1 MSASTPNSSAGPRR
15 AENALVFG
23 SDSSGSVLDEP
34 PGPMKSTSQVRS
46 AFLEFFARHDHAVV
60 PSSPLIPQN
69 DPTLL
74 FVNAGMVQ
82 FKDVFTGKEVRD
94 YRRAA
99 SSQKC
104 IRISGKHNDLEE
116 VGPSPRHQTFFEMLG
131 NFSFGDY
138 FKEQAIVMAWE
149 FLTRELE
156 LPQDRLAITYF
167 KGENGIAADHE
178 ARDLWKKLTGFGDDR
193 VVGLGMSDNFWSMG
207 ETGPCGPCSEIYY
220 LRGDEPGGVPF
231 FEGTDAAGRSWME
244 IWNLVFMQ
252 FERSLV
258 NGEGKLEPLPRPS
271 IDTGAGLERLTS
283 VVQGV
288 SSNYGVDLL
297 SELVELTARISG
309 KAYGGSMSPDDVS
322 MRVIAD
328 HSRTTAFLIAE
339 GIMPEK
345 TGREYV
351 LRRVMRRA
359 IRHGHRLGIEKPF
372 LFQVAD
378 RVVSLMGEVY
388 PELRERRDL
397 ILSVAEAEEVR
408 FRQTI
413 ERGLGLLEGRFEE
426 MQASGSH
433 ELDGRVAFQLYD
445 TYGFPVDLTEVICRE
460 RGLALDLKGYEE
472 ALEQARQ
479 KGAFKG
485 ADQAVEG
492 VYREA
497 LAEVPGGN
505 IGFSGYDRD
514 RDSARVLALIVG
526 GALAPRA
533 EAGVEVE
540 IVVDHTP
547 FYGESGGQIG
557 DQGTFSWP
565 GGNAVIEDTQKPIT
579 GLWVH
584 RGRVETGTLQVG
596 DTVELKV
603 DSARREQT
611 RRNHSATHLL
621 HWALH
626 QVLGG
631 HAQQK
636 GSLVGPERLRFDF
649 AHPSPVTP
657 EEMRRVEDL
666 VNGEILKNHEIRT
679 EVLTM
684 AEARQRGAMM
694 IFEEKYGSTVRM
706 LSMGPS
712 LELCGGT
719 HARRTG
725 DLGFFKVTS
734 EQGVAAGV
742 RRILATTGLG
752 AVAAI
757 HELEDSLNSA
767 AELAK
772 TTPDKLSEKLSRVL
786 DTQKKLEREIE
797 TLQRKLLT
805 GSGGGVDSLLGQAR
819 THGDAKVLG
828 LRVEVSDRGALRE
841 LAEQLRDKLGNAV
854 VLVAA
859 QDGDKAAIVLTVS
872 KSLTERYKASDL
884 IRAVAAHVGGTGG
897 GRPDMAQAGGP
908 NVAGIDRAVASI
920 HDAFTS

>member
-1 MSASTPNSSAGPRR
+1 
-15 AENALVFG
+15 
-23 SDSSGSVLDEP
+23 
-34 PGPMKSTSQVRS
+34 MKTTSQVRS
-46 AFLEFFARHDHAVV
+46 AFLEFFARQDHTVV

-94 YRRAA
+94 YKRAA

-149 FLTRELE
+149 FLTKELE
-156 LPQDRLAITYF
+156 LPKERLAITYF
-167 KGENGIAADHE
+167 KGENGVAADEE

-193 VVGLGMSDNFWSMG
+193 VVGLGAADNFWSMG
-207 ETGPCGPCSEIYY
+207 DTGPCGPCSEIYF
-220 LRGDEPGGVPF
+220 LRGDDPGAVPF
-231 FEGTDAAGRSWME
+231 FDGKDAAGRSWME

-252 FERSLV
+252 FERSIVGGQGQLAA
-258 NGEGKLEPLPRPS
+258 LPRPS

-283 VVQGV
+283 VVQGA
-288 SSNYGVDLL
+288 SSNYGVDIL
-297 SELVELTARISG
+297 SQLVELTARISG
-309 KAYGGSMSPDDVS
+309 KAYGGSMAPDDVS

-372 LFQVAD
+372 LYQVAD
-378 RVVSLMGEVY
+378 EVVSIMGDVY
-388 PELRERRDL
+388 PELVERRDL
-397 ILSVAEAEEVR
+397 ILSVAEAEEGR

-413 ERGLGLLEGRFEE
+413 ERGLGLLEERFVD
-426 MQASGSH
+426 MQAAGTN
-433 ELDGRVAFQLYD
+433 ELDGRAAFQLYD
-445 TYGFPVDLTEVICRE
+445 TFGFPVDLTEVICKE
-460 RGLALDLKGYEE
+460 RGLALDMKGYEE

-485 ADQAVEG
+485 AALAVEG

-497 LAEVPGGN
+497 LAEVPGGSVL
-505 IGFSGYDRD
+505 FSGYDRD
-514 RDSARVLALIVG
+514 LDSARVVSLIVNG
-526 GALAPRA
+526 VQVQTA
-533 EAGVEVE
+533 EAGTEIEV
-540 IVVDHTP
+540 VVDHTP

-557 DQGTFSWP
+557 DEGSLSWP
-565 GGNAVIEDTQKPIT
+565 DGFAIILDTQKPIT

-584 RGRVETGTLQVG
+584 RGRIERGTLQVG
-596 DTVELKV
+596 GNVELKV
-603 DSARREQT
+603 DTTRREQT

-626 QVLGG
+626 QVLGA

-649 AHPSPVTP
+649 AHPSP
-657 EEMRRVEDL
+657 MSAADLRRVEDL

-684 AEARQRGAMM
+684 AEAKERGAMM
-694 IFEEKYGSTVRM
+694 IFEEKYGSTVRL

-725 DLGFFKVTS
+725 DLGFFKVAS

-752 AVAAI
+752 AIQAV
-757 HELEDSLNSA
+757 HELEDTLIGA

-772 TTPDKLSEKLSRVL
+772 TTPDKLSEKLNRVL

-797 TLQRKLLT
+797 SLQRKLLT
-805 GSGGGVDSLLGQAR
+805 GSGGGVESLLGQAKV
-819 THGDAKVLG
+819 HGDANVLG
-828 LRVEVSDRGALRE
+828 VKVEVADRGALRE

-859 QDGDKAAIVLTVS
+859 QDGDKAALVITVS

-884 IRAVAAHVGGTGG
+884 IRGVAAHVGGTGG

-908 NVAGIDRAVASI
+908 DISGIDRAVAAI
-920 HDAFTS
+920 HDAFNV